1 MLIGRLGL
9 DKARVPHADRHGL
22 VFLDRGRLEVEDG
35 CLRFVCA
42 GGGMLSSGN
51 YQIPHQSVSI
61 ILLGPGSSVTHDA
74 LRILAAHGCALAAIG
89 HGGVRFYTAPPLLP
103 DTSALAR
110 RQVILWAEPKLRIGV
125 ARQMYAI
132 RFGEE
137 VKARTIEMLRG
148 MEGARLKRMYELVA
162 QRYGVPWQ
170 GRRYDRANPNATDIP
185 NQAINHAAS
194 AVEAAAA
201 IAVASTATIPQLGF
215 VHEDSGQSFVLDI
228 ADLVRHDVT
237 LTIAF
242 SAAKQAMKVRDA
254 NLESL
259 VRTKAAEVFNREQVV
274 SRLIDH
280 IKALVGEPQPAPA
293 TAEAPPH
300 GAAEPGSGEDKS
312 CGMPPIDEPAP
323 PDSAAEG

>member
-22 VFLDRGRLEVEDG
+22 IWLDRGRLEVEDG

-42 GGGMLSSGN
+42 GGTLAAGD

-89 HGGVRFYTAPPLLP
+89 TGGIRFYSAPPLLP
-103 DTSALAR
+103 DSSALAR
-110 RQVILWAEPKLRIGV
+110 RQVMLWAEPSTRVGV
-125 ARQMYAI
+125 ARAMFAI

-137 VKARTIEMLRG
+137 VKARTLDMLRG
-148 MEGARLKRMYELVA
+148 MEGARLKRMYELTA

-170 GRRYDRANPNATDIP
+170 GRRYDRNNPNAADIP

-228 ADLVRHDVT
+228 ADLVRHDVM
-237 LTIAF
+237 LPIAF
-242 SAAKQAMKVRDA
+242 SAAKQALR
-254 NLESL
+254 NPSESIDRL
-259 VRTKAAEVFNREQVV
+259 VRTRAAETFNKEQVV
-274 SRLIDH
+274 AKLIDH
-280 IKALVGEPQPAPA
+280 IKALIGPPEPAVMSSPEATPAD
-293 TAEAPPH
+293 
-300 GAAEPGSGEDKS
+300 AAEP
-312 CGMPPIDEPAP
+312 PP
-323 PDSAAEG
+323 AAKEG

>member
-22 VFLDRGRLEVEDG
+22 IWLDRGRLEVEDG

-42 GGGMLSSGN
+42 GGTLAAGD
-51 YQIPHQSVSI
+51 YQIPHQTVSI

-89 HGGVRFYTAPPLLP
+89 TGGIRFYSAPPLLP
-103 DTSALAR
+103 DTSELAR
-110 RQVILWAEPKLRIGV
+110 RQVMLWAESSTRVGV
-125 ARQMYAI
+125 ARTMFAI

-137 VKARTIEMLRG
+137 VKARTLDMLRG
-148 MEGARLKRMYELVA
+148 MEGARLKRMYELTA

-170 GRRYDRANPNATDIP
+170 GRRYDRNNPNAADIP

-237 LTIAF
+237 LPIAF
-242 SAAKQAMKVRDA
+242 GAAKQSMR
-254 NLESL
+254 NPSESVDRL
-259 VRTKAAEVFNREQVV
+259 VRTRAAETFNKEQVV
-274 SRLIDH
+274 AKLIDH
-280 IKALVGEPQPAPA
+280 IKALIGPPNPAAPSLPQAPA
-293 TAEAPPH
+293 DDGSTQLPP
-300 GAAEPGSGEDKS
+300 AAK
-312 CGMPPIDEPAP
+312 
-323 PDSAAEG
+323 EG